1 MPKKDVDYSN
11 TIIYKIYCKDDTI
24 TDVYV
29 GHTTNFIQRK
39 YAHKTG
45 CNNLNNNLK
54 IYNTIRC
61 NGGWENWDMI
71 QIAKYN
77 CKDSTEARIKEQ
89 EHYDELKASLNS
101 CPPYVETK
109 KYLCKIC
116 NVNCKGP
123 TEFNKHINCKEQF
136 KQIDNLEINEQNLSE
151 KNDNFVKSKYYCELC
166 NYNCCKI
173 YNWKKHNSSN
183 KHQKMAEKNNVA
195 TKKWQT
201 EKGILFFC
209 KNCGKEY
216 SDRTGLWR
224 HKKQCTIQTPN
235 IGDDKDKLI
244 DKLLKQNSKIIKEQN
259 NIKNLILELFKNIK
273 NKSINLDDNTNKV

>member
-1 MPKKDVDYSN
+1 MPKKDIDYSN
-11 TIIYKIYCKDDTI
+11 TIIYKIYCKDNTI

-39 YAHKTG
+39 YAHKIA

-54 IYNTIRC
+54 IYNIIRC

-77 CKDSTEARIKEQ
+77 CKDSTEARFKEQ
-89 EHYDELKASLNS
+89 EHYNELKASLNS
-101 CPPYVETK
+101 CPPYVDIK
-109 KYLCKIC
+109 KYFCCFCNIQCRSHKQYDKHIVSIKHIKNNSNTENNLSENNKKYFCKYC
-116 NVNCKGP
+116 NYNTCYSKD
-123 TEFNKHINCKEQF
+123 FNKH
-136 KQIDNLEINEQNLSE
+136 L
-151 KNDNFVKSKYYCELC
+151 VT
-166 NYNCCKI
+166 
-173 YNWKKHNSSN
+173 KKHILLSSHTEIIKDIICEICNKKFITNS
-183 KHQKMAEKNNVA
+183 
-195 TKKWQT
+195 
-201 EKGILFFC
+201 
-209 KNCGKEY
+209 
-216 SDRTGLWR
+216 GLWK

-235 IGDDKDKLI
+235 TGDDKDNLI